1 MMSRSNAAR
10 PQASVVLQRL
20 DNAALV
26 VSDKNKVQWYI
37 KDILFEK
44 VIFIL
49 DQDSLK
55 KGEVLHQD
63 YLDNCKGLIA
73 DGQLEKLSDEEAE
86 MYMNLFWNI
95 MTKDG
100 CYNKWMQSKQ
110 SNTYQAMRDK
120 FMSKC
125 HSFIVFLLDCATD
138 VMTLT
143 LLTSLR
149 DMQRCV
155 MSA

>member
-1 MMSRSNAAR
+1 
-10 PQASVVLQRL
+10 
-20 DNAALV
+20 
-26 VSDKNKVQWYI
+26 
-37 KDILFEK
+37 
-44 VIFIL
+44 
-49 DQDSLK
+49 
-55 KGEVLHQD
+55 
-63 YLDNCKGLIA
+63 LIA

-100 CYNKWMQSKQ
+100 CYNKWMQSKR
-110 SNTYQAMRDK
+110 SNTYQVMQDK